1 MLHVFTVRGGEK
13 LRLWQASG
21 ESYEHVLMKALA
33 YAMFCGQYPRLQ
45 VEVKVG
51 LRYKPDLISVEE
63 GGEFELWV
71 ECGMVSITKTAW
83 LMKHTTARKV
93 VIFKIDINASQFTA
107 QLRSAISEKYRPGG
121 RLSVLN
127 FVPEIRD
134 LTASKQIAKVSKDW
148 YTETPV

>member
-1 MLHVFTVRGGEK
+1 MLHIFTVRGGEK
-13 LRLWQASG
+13 LRLWQSSG

-33 YAMFCGQYPRLQ
+33 YSIFSANHPQLQ

-51 LRYKPDLISVEE
+51 LRYKPDLIAVRED
-63 GGEFELWV
+63 GEFDLWV

-93 VIFKIDINASQFTA
+93 VICKIDLNATQFAA
-107 QLRSAISEKYRPGG
+107 QLRSAIAAKYRSEG
-121 RLSVLN
+121 RLSILN

-134 LTASKQIAKVSKDW
+134 LTASKQIAKVSRDW
-148 YTETPV
+148 YKITPV